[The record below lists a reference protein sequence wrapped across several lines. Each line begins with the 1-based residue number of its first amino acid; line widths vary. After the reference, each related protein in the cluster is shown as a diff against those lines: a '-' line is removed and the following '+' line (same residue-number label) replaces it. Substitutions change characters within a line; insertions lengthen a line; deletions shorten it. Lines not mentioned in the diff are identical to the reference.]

1 MAFKVWVEI
10 ERVDDETGDQVADAG
25 QLGVLPDPLG
35 IFATLE
41 EAMQMQIEVMRAFNP
56 SVADSSDARS

>member
-10 ERVDDETGDQVADAG
+10 EEVGATGDQIADAG

-41 EAMQMQIEVMRAFNP
+41 EAMQMQIEVVRVFN
-56 SVADSSDARS
+56 SWVADSSDARS